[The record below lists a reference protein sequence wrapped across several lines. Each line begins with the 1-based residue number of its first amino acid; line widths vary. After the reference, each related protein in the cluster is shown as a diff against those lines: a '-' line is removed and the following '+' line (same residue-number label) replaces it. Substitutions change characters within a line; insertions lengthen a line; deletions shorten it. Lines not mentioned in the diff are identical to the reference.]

1 MLHLGIVLIFVGL
14 TGAAFNRE
22 TKAEIRIGDRLHV
35 GAYTL
40 NVRRIDTG
48 ENDNLLWQSALIDI
62 SDQGS
67 ALGSMTPRREVYKAS
82 RQSVGRVDIR
92 HGFNEDLYVNF
103 AGLNAD
109 DMPVVEAYLF
119 PLVNWIWIGAIVLL
133 LGTCV
138 TLIPPLP
145 DRAASPA

>member
-1 MLHLGIVLIFVGL
+1 
-14 TGAAFNRE
+14 
-22 TKAEIRIGDRLHV
+22 
-35 GAYTL
+35 
-40 NVRRIDTG
+40 
-48 ENDNLLWQSALIDI
+48 
-62 SDQGS
+62 
-67 ALGSMTPRREVYKAS
+67 MTPRRELYKAS

-92 HGFNEDLYVNF
+92 HGLNEDLYVNF

-119 PLVNWIWIGAIVLL
+119 PLVNWVWIGAMVLL

-145 DRAASPA
+145 DRAALQG